1 MLIQGGSVA
10 FNQSA
15 MGASFPF
22 CSGIHPCSS
31 PLPYVLQNWC
41 QVIHMFL
48 YPSVASFCLIPH
60 SLIEVFFS
68 FGPKVTALPCFLPS
82 LRLLLVGSLF
92 SVSPKS

>member
-1 MLIQGGSVA
+1 MLTQGDSVA

-22 CSGIHPCSS
+22 SFEIHPCSS
-31 PLPYVLQNWC
+31 PLPYVLQNRR

-60 SLIEVFFS
+60 SL
-68 FGPKVTALPCFLPS
+68 
-82 LRLLLVGSLF
+82 R
-92 SVSPKS
+92 